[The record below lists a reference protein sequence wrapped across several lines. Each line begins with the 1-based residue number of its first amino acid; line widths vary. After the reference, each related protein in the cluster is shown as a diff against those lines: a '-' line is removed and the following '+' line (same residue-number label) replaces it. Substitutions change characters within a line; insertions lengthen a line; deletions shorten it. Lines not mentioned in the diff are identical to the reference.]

1 LCVHNAVTITVGRRT
16 FNTIGT
22 TVAKGSPLITL
33 DTGNRDE
40 IITYVTDRDIG
51 GVQPNTVYRF
61 VPHSMPH
68 KTIWAKFVSMSPSP
82 VDVLGEPQLD
92 QQLGGG
98 IPATGQL
105 GNLKL
110 VTPAYR
116 VALDAKTAVSTQIPI
131 TGNLFIPQPK
141 ESIVSSI
148 WRQAANVVIRE
159 IDF

>member
-1 LCVHNAVTITVGRRT
+1 
-16 FNTIGT
+16 
-22 TVAKGSPLITL
+22 
-33 DTGNRDE
+33 
-40 IITYVTDRDIG
+40 
-51 GVQPNTVYRF
+51 
-61 VPHSMPH
+61 
-68 KTIWAKFVSMSPSP
+68 
-82 VDVLGEPQLD
+82 
-92 QQLGGG
+92 
-98 IPATGQL
+98 
-105 GNLKL
+105 LKL

>member
-1 LCVHNAVTITVGRRT
+1 MCVHNAVTITVGRRT

-98 IPATGQL
+98 IPATGQFETGQARL
-105 GNLKL
+105 SGGTGRQNRCVHTDPDHGQSVHTSAQGKHCFINL
-110 VTPAYR
+110 A
-116 VALDAKTAVSTQIPI
+116 
-131 TGNLFIPQPK
+131 TGGK
-141 ESIVSSI
+141 RGHS
-148 WRQAANVVIRE
+148 
-159 IDF
+159 

>member
-1 LCVHNAVTITVGRRT
+1 MYWVNHSWINSWAVAFLQR
-16 FNTIGT
+16 
-22 TVAKGSPLITL
+22 
-33 DTGNRDE
+33 
-40 IITYVTDRDIG
+40 
-51 GVQPNTVYRF
+51 
-61 VPHSMPH
+61 
-68 KTIWAKFVSMSPSP
+68 
-82 VDVLGEPQLD
+82 
-92 QQLGGG
+92 
-98 IPATGQL
+98 

-110 VTPAYR
+110 VRPAYR